1 MVTTTHQPLGRVLRL
16 GTSAAAESLSL
27 QRPIGRV
34 RTYGLAREAP
44 LSHHQAHGKEN
55 ISIFVKNNLKNKL

>member
-16 GTSAAAESLSL
+16 GTSAAVGNLSL

-34 RTYGLAREAP
+34 RTYGLAREV
-44 LSHHQAHGKEN
+44 LQKVHQKVEEEN
-55 ISIFVKNNLKNKL
+55 ISYICKKYKL

>member
-1 MVTTTHQPLGRVLRL
+1 MVITTHQPLGRVLGL
-16 GTSAAAESLSL
+16 GTSAAVESLSL

-34 RTYGLAREAP
+34 RTYGLAREAL

-55 ISIFVKNNLKNKL
+55 ISIFVKK